1 MFESIKK
8 RTTCKIQLA
17 DGTKGVKLR
26 EYVKDNDEIV
36 PVGFIFSDKGKYGRS
51 VGLVV
56 DENTLVW
63 LPNRYTEIFDNFS
76 DAEVNAIVSGK
87 ARLFNF
93 ETITTANGETVIFDM
108 E

>member
-8 RTTCKIQLA
+8 RTTCKTQLV
-17 DGTKGVKLR
+17 DGTQGVKLSD
-26 EYVKDNDEIV
+26 YVKKHKEII
-36 PVGFIFSDKGKYGRS
+36 PRGFIFSNKGKYGRS

-56 DENTLVW
+56 DEKTLIW
-63 LPNRYTEIFDNFS
+63 LPNRYVEIFDNFN
-76 DAEVNAIVSGK
+76 DDEVSAILDGK

-93 ETITTANGETVIFDM
+93 ETISTANGETVIFDM